1 MIRTQLVS
9 VLAALSM
16 LACAGNR
23 TALRS
28 VAIEGLDDA
37 AQSALADFFARTANH
52 PGRKIAVFDGD
63 GTTFGQVPHYLADE
77 CLYLHAQAHPERKPE
92 VIARMTPLSNV
103 SLPYVQDRVHYFS
116 GMTVQELRELGD
128 ECFRK
133 YYAGKIYPPMRELIR
148 RLHDHGF
155 EVWIVTASPEA
166 LYQKFLSRELSVPI
180 TRVLGVKSVIQG
192 GVITDRI
199 VEPVPQ
205 DEGKLQAIETFVQD
219 RPLLVGGNSR
229 GDKEMIEYSAD
240 LRLIVN
246 PDEFVAPGQE
256 MSMADYAKRH
266 GFLIVRIR
274 DVAEAGFPAVSSKV
288 YGVRT
293 NTPHQP

>member
-1 MIRTQLVS
+1 MRRI
-9 VLAALSM
+9 LATILFAAFGFS
-16 LACAGNR
+16 ACAASR
-23 TALRS
+23 PALRPIDGFDDLANR
-28 VAIEGLDDA
+28 AIE
-37 AQSALADFFARTANH
+37 DFFARTASH

-92 VIARMTPLSNV
+92 IIQRMTPLSNV

-128 ECFRK
+128 QCFRK
-133 YYAGKIYPPMRELIR
+133 HYLAKIYPPMRELIR
-148 RLHDHGF
+148 RLHEHGF

-166 LYQKFLSRELSVPI
+166 LYQAFLSRELGIPI
-180 TRVLGVKSVIQG
+180 TRILGVKSVVKG

-205 DEGKLQAIETFVQD
+205 DEGKLEAIETFVQD

-229 GDKEMIEYSAD
+229 GDKEMIEFSAD
-240 LRLIVN
+240 LKLIVN

-274 DVAEAGFPAVSSKV
+274 DVAEPGFPSVSSRV
-288 YGVRT
+288 FGVRE
-293 NTPHQP
+293 NVPHE

>member
-1 MIRTQLVS
+1 MLC
-9 VLAALSM
+9 LS
-16 LACAGNR
+16 LLLLPILTACAAVPSAVR
-23 TALRS
+23 PT
-28 VAIEGLDDA
+28 VIEGFDDA
-37 AQSALADFFARTANH
+37 ANRAIADFLARTANH

-77 CLYLHAQAHPERKPE
+77 CLYQHAQAHPERKPE
-92 VIARMTPLSNV
+92 VIQRMTPLSNV

-116 GMTVQELRELGD
+116 GMTLQELRELGD
-128 ECFRK
+128 DCFRK
-133 YYAGKIYPPMRELIR
+133 HYATKIYPPMRELIR
-148 RLHDHGF
+148 RLTEHGF

-180 TRVLGVKSVIQG
+180 TRILGVKSVVSG

-229 GDKEMIEYSAD
+229 GDKEMIEFSAD
-240 LRLIVN
+240 LKLIVN

-256 MSMADYAKRH
+256 MSMSDYAKRH

-274 DVAEAGFPAVSSKV
+274 DVAEPGFPSVSSRV
-288 YGVRT
+288 FGVRE
-293 NTPHQP
+293 NAPHE

>member
-1 MIRTQLVS
+1 MTRTILYS
-9 VLAALSM
+9 FFTAL
-16 LACAGNR
+16 LIYACAGGRNAVR
-23 TALRS
+23 PFT
-28 VAIEGLDDA
+28 IEGFDDA
-37 AQSALADFFARTANH
+37 ANRTLADFFARTAQH

-63 GTTFGQVPHYLADE
+63 GTTLGQVPHYLADE
-77 CLYLHAQAHPERKPE
+77 CLYLHAQTHPERKPE

-116 GMTVQELRELGD
+116 GMTLQELRDLGD

-133 YYAGKIYPPMRELIR
+133 YYATKIYPPMRELIR

-274 DVAEAGFPAVSSKV
+274 DVAEPGFPAVSSTV
-288 YGVRT
+288 YHVRT
-293 NTPHQP
+293 NAPHEP